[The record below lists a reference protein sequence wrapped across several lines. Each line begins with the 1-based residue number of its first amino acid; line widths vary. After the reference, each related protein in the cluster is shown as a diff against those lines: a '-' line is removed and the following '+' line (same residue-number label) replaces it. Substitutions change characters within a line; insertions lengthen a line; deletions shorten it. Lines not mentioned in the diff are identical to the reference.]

1 MAKDILRNRH
11 VSVKFAKENNME
23 WFGIVA
29 LLLLLCYSAYPGK
42 VKRLETKVKQLEK
55 KQRGETYM
63 SKLINSLVGKQ
74 CIIRSDSF
82 LGFAGKT
89 EVSCKIVD
97 ADDEWIR
104 ICYTEKKDKQVVK
117 LLRIENI
124 DAIEEQ

>member
-1 MAKDILRNRH
+1 M
-11 VSVKFAKENNME
+11 
-23 WFGIVA
+23 
-29 LLLLLCYSAYPGK
+29 
-42 VKRLETKVKQLEK
+42 KVKQLEK
-55 KQRGETYM
+55 KQRGAMYM
-63 SKLINSLVGKQ
+63 STLINSLVGKQ

-97 ADDEWIR
+97 ADDDLLYR
-104 ICYTEKKDKQVVK
+104 KKNKQVVK

>member
-1 MAKDILRNRH
+1 
-11 VSVKFAKENNME
+11 ME
-23 WFGIVA
+23 WFGIAA
-29 LLLLLCYSAYPGK
+29 LLLLLYYSSYLGK
-42 VKRLETKVKQLEK
+42 IKHLEMKVKQLEK
-55 KQRGETYM
+55 KQRGAMYM

-97 ADDEWIR
+97 TDDEWIR

>member
-1 MAKDILRNRH
+1 
-11 VSVKFAKENNME
+11 ME
-23 WFGIVA
+23 WFGIAA

-42 VKRLETKVKQLEK
+42 VKRLEMRVKRLEK
-55 KQRGETYM
+55 KQRGANYM

-97 ADDEWIR
+97 ADDEWIK
-104 ICYTEKKDKQVVK
+104 ICYTEKKGKKVVK
-117 LLRIENI
+117 LMRIENI

>member
-1 MAKDILRNRH
+1 MKRMKKISAGDFNNTT
-11 VSVKFAKENNME
+11 KEDYE
-23 WFGIVA
+23 
-29 LLLLLCYSAYPGK
+29 
-42 VKRLETKVKQLEK
+42 
-55 KQRGETYM
+55 

-104 ICYTEKKDKQVVK
+104 ICYTEKKTN
-117 LLRIENI
+117 R
-124 DAIEEQ
+124 

>member
-1 MAKDILRNRH
+1 MVWNR
-11 VSVKFAKENNME
+11 SIIA
-23 WFGIVA
+23 VA
-29 LLLLLCYSAYPGK
+29 LLFIVFRKNKAFGNESKTIG
-42 VKRLETKVKQLEK
+42 K
-55 KQRGETYM
+55 KQRGATYM
-63 SKLINSLVGKQ
+63 SKLINSLVGKY

-97 ADDEWIR
+97 ADDEWLR

>member
-1 MAKDILRNRH
+1 
-11 VSVKFAKENNME
+11 ME
-23 WFGIVA
+23 WFGIAA
-29 LLLLLCYSAYPGK
+29 LLLLLYYSSYLGK
-42 VKRLETKVKQLEK
+42 IKHLEMKVKQLEK
-55 KQRGETYM
+55 KQRGANYM

-97 ADDEWIR
+97 ADDEWLR

>member
-1 MAKDILRNRH
+1 
-11 VSVKFAKENNME
+11 ME
-23 WFGIVA
+23 WFGIAA
-29 LLLLLCYSAYPGK
+29 LLLLLYYSSYLRK
-42 VKRLETKVKQLEK
+42 IKHLEMKIKQLEK
-55 KQRGETYM
+55 KQRGATYM

-97 ADDEWIR
+97 ADDEWLR

>member
-1 MAKDILRNRH
+1 
-11 VSVKFAKENNME
+11 ME
-23 WFGIVA
+23 WFGIAA
-29 LLLLLCYSAYPGK
+29 LLLLLYYSSYLGK
-42 VKRLETKVKQLEK
+42 IKHLEMKVKQLEK
-55 KQRGETYM
+55 KQRGAMYM

-82 LGFAGKT
+82 FGFAGKT

-124 DAIEEQ
+124 DVIEEQ